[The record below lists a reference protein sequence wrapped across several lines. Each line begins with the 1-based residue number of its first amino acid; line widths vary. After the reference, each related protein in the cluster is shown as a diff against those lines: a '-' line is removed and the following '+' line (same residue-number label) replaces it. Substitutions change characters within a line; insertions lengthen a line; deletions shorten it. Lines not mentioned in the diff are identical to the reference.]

1 MANSDYIARNKVGNL
16 VPVEYY
22 DEIFKAMRAESVVMA
37 NARRLRDMERHEL
50 ALTVEDALPIA
61 YFTNGDTGFRDVT
74 KAEWKGVTVTAE
86 EVNAIIPVPNNLI
99 DDMDVPIWQ
108 EVMPMLAQAIRAKVD
123 IAQLLGTGK
132 PATWPTA
139 IISEANTRSH
149 VVTVPNSSPDYY
161 DLIMGDGGVIAK
173 VEEDGYFVS
182 GHVGNIKLRSKLRG
196 IRDEVGQPIF
206 QPSMQGSAQYQL
218 DGAPMFFSRNGALT
232 ADVLDIA
239 GDWNQLVYSVR
250 KDITYDIFR
259 EGVISDPT
267 TKLVVTNLMQ
277 QRMTA
282 IMVTMRL
289 GFALPN
295 PVNMVQPDGTARYPF
310 AVLKGTASA
319 SS

>member
-1 MANSDYIARNKVGNL
+1 MASSDYIARNKVGNL
-16 VPVEYY
+16 VPIEYY
-22 DEIFKAMRAESVVMA
+22 PEIFKAMLAESVVMS

-61 YFTNGDTGFRDVT
+61 YFTNGDTGFREVT
-74 KAEWKGVTVTAE
+74 KAEWKGVTLTAE

-99 DDMDVPIWQ
+99 DDMDVPIWE
-108 EVMPMLAQAIRAKVD
+108 EVMPMLGQAIGAKVD
-123 IAQLLGTGK
+123 TAQLIGTGK

-161 DLIMGDGGVIAK
+161 DLIMGEGGVIAK
-173 VEEDGYFVS
+173 VEEDGFFVS
-182 GHVGNIKLRSKLRG
+182 GHVANIKLRSKLRG

-206 QPSMQGSAQYQL
+206 QPSMQGNAQYQL
-218 DGAPMFFSRNGALT
+218 DGAPMYFSRNGSLT
-232 ADVLDIA
+232 ADCLDIA

-250 KDITYDIFR
+250 KDITYDVFR

-295 PVNMVQPDGTARYPF
+295 PVNLVQPDGTARYPF
-310 AVLKGTASA
+310 AVLKGQASA

>member
-1 MANSDYIARNKVGNL
+1 MANTDYIPRNKTGNL
-16 VPVEYY
+16 IPVEYY
-22 DEIFKAMRAESVVMA
+22 PEIFKAAAAESVVLA

-50 ALTVEDALPIA
+50 ALTAENALPMA

-74 KAEWKGVTVTAE
+74 KAEWDGVTLTAE
-86 EVNAIIPVPNNLI
+86 EVNAIVPVPNNLI

-108 EVMPMLAQAIRAKVD
+108 EIMPMLTQAIGAVIDKAV
-123 IAQLLGTGK
+123 LLGTNK

-139 IISEANTRSH
+139 ILTEAASRSH

-161 DLIMGDGGVIAK
+161 DLFMGDGGVIAK
-173 VEEDGYFVS
+173 VEEDGFFVS
-182 GHVGNIKLRSKLRG
+182 GHAANISLRAKLRG

-218 DGAPMFFSRNGALT
+218 DGAPMYFPRNGCLSS
-232 ADVLDIA
+232 DVLDIA
-239 GDWNQLVYSVR
+239 GDWTQLVYSVR
-250 KDITYDIFR
+250 RDMTWDIFR
-259 EGVISDPT
+259 EGVISDPS

-282 IMVTMRL
+282 LMVTMRI

-295 PVNMVQPDGTARYPF
+295 PVNMVNPDGTSRYPF
-310 AVLKGTASA
+310 AVLKAASGTSA
-319 SS
+319 

>member
-1 MANSDYIARNKVGNL
+1 MANSDYIARNKTGNL
-16 VPVEYY
+16 IPIEYY
-22 DEIFKAMRAESVVMA
+22 PEIFKSAAAESVVLA

-50 ALTVEDALPIA
+50 ALTAEDALPLA

-74 KAEWKGVTVTAE
+74 KAEWKGVTLTAE
-86 EVNAIIPVPNNLI
+86 EINAIVPVPNNVM

-108 EVMPMLAQAIRAKVD
+108 EVMPMLSQAIGAVIDKAV
-123 IAQLLGTGK
+123 LLGTNK

-139 IISEANTRSH
+139 IVTEAANRSH
-149 VVTVPNSSPDYY
+149 VVTVPGSSPDYY
-161 DLIMGDGGVIAK
+161 DLIMGPDGVIAK
-173 VEEDGYFVS
+173 VEEDGFFVS
-182 GHVGNIKLRSKLRG
+182 GHAANISMRAKLRG
-196 IRDEVGQPIF
+196 VRDEVGQPIF
-206 QPSMQGSAQYQL
+206 MPSMQPGAQYML
-218 DGAPMFFSRNGALT
+218 DGAPMYFPRNGSLT

-239 GDWNQLVYSVR
+239 GEWNQLVYSVR
-250 KDITYDIFR
+250 RDMTWDIFR

-282 IMVTMRL
+282 LMVTMRI

-310 AVLKGTASA
+310 AILAANGASL
-319 SS
+319 

>member
-1 MANSDYIARNKVGNL
+1 MASSDFIARNKVGNL
-16 VPVEYY
+16 VPIEYY
-22 DEIFKAMRAESVVMA
+22 PEIFKSMQAESVVMA

-50 ALTVEDALPIA
+50 ALTAEDALPVA

-74 KAEWKGVTVTAE
+74 KAEWKGVTLTAE

-108 EVMPMLAQAIRAKVD
+108 EVMPMLVQAIGAKID
-123 IAQLLGTGK
+123 TAIILGTGK

-139 IISEANTRSH
+139 ILSEATTRSH

-161 DLIMGDGGVIAK
+161 DLIMGESGLIAK

-182 GHVGNIKLRSKLRG
+182 GHVANISLRSKLRG

-218 DGAPMFFSRNGALT
+218 DGAPMYFSRNGALT
-232 ADVLDIA
+232 ADALDIA
-239 GDWNQLVYSVR
+239 GDWSQLVYSVR
-250 KDITYDIFR
+250 KDITWDIFR
-259 EGVISDPT
+259 EGVISDPS

-282 IMVTMRL
+282 LMVTMRI

-295 PVNMVQPDGTARYPF
+295 PVNMVQPNGSVRYPF
-310 AVLKGTASA
+310 AVLKGASSA

>member
-1 MANSDYIARNKVGNL
+1 MANTDYIARNKTGNL
-16 VPVEYY
+16 IPIEYY
-22 DEIFKAMRAESVVMA
+22 PEIFKAAAAESVVLA

-50 ALTVEDALPIA
+50 ALTAEDALPLA

-74 KAEWKGVTVTAE
+74 KAEWKGVTLTAE
-86 EVNAIIPVPNNLI
+86 EINAIVPVPNNVM

-108 EVMPMLAQAIRAKVD
+108 EVMPMLSQAIGAVIDK
-123 IAQLLGTGK
+123 ALLIGTNK

-139 IISEANTRSH
+139 ILSEAQTRSH
-149 VVTVPNSSPDYY
+149 VVTVPGSSPDYY
-161 DLIMGDGGVIAK
+161 DLIMGPDGVIAK

-182 GHVGNIKLRSKLRG
+182 GHAANISMRAKLRG
-196 IRDEVGQPIF
+196 VRDEVGQPIF
-206 QPSMQGSAQYQL
+206 MPSMQPGAQYQL
-218 DGAPMFFSRNGALT
+218 DGAPMYFPRNGSLPAE
-232 ADVLDIA
+232 VLDIA
-239 GDWNQLVYSVR
+239 GDWSQLVYSVR
-250 KDITYDIFR
+250 RDMTWDIFR

-282 IMVTMRL
+282 LMVTMRI

-310 AVLKGTASA
+310 AVLASNDL
-319 SS
+319 SL

>member
-16 VPVEYY
+16 IPIEYY
-22 DEIFKAMRAESVVMA
+22 PEIFKSAAAESVVLA

-50 ALTVEDALPIA
+50 ALTAEDALPMA

-74 KAEWKGVTVTAE
+74 KAEWKGVTLTAE
-86 EVNAIIPVPNNLI
+86 EINAIVPVPNNMM

-108 EVMPMLAQAIRAKVD
+108 EVMPMLSAAIGAVIDKAV
-123 IAQLLGTGK
+123 LLGTNK

-139 IISEANTRSH
+139 IISEAASRSH
-149 VVTVPNSSPDYY
+149 VVSVPGSSPDYY
-161 DLIMGDGGVIAK
+161 DLLLGPEGVIAK
-173 VEEDGYFVS
+173 VEEDGFFVN
-182 GHVGNIKLRSKLRG
+182 GHVANISMRGKLRG
-196 IRDEVGQPIF
+196 VRDEVGQPIF
-206 QPSMQGSAQYQL
+206 QPMMQGAAQYQL
-218 DGAPMFFSRNGALT
+218 DGAPMYFPRNGSLT

-250 KDITYDIFR
+250 RDMTWDIFR
-259 EGVISDPT
+259 EGVISDPS

-282 IMVTMRL
+282 LMVTMRI

-310 AVLKGTASA
+310 AVLAANGASL
-319 SS
+319 

>member
-1 MANSDYIARNKVGNL
+1 MASSDYIARNKTGNL
-16 VPVEYY
+16 IPIEYY
-22 DEIFKAMRAESVVMA
+22 PEIFKSAAAESVVLA

-50 ALTVEDALPIA
+50 ALTAEDALPLA

-74 KAEWKGVTVTAE
+74 KAEWKGVTLTAE
-86 EVNAIIPVPNNLI
+86 EINAIVPVPNNVM

-108 EVMPMLAQAIRAKVD
+108 EVMPMLSQAIGAVIDKAV
-123 IAQLLGTGK
+123 LLGTNK

-139 IISEANTRSH
+139 IITEAASRSH
-149 VVTVPNSSPDYY
+149 VVTVPGSSPDYY
-161 DLIMGDGGVIAK
+161 DLIMGPDGVIAK
-173 VEEDGYFVS
+173 VEEDGFFVS
-182 GHVGNIKLRSKLRG
+182 GHAANISMRAKLRG
-196 IRDEVGQPIF
+196 VRDEVGQPIF
-206 QPSMQGSAQYQL
+206 MPSMQPGAQYML
-218 DGAPMFFSRNGALT
+218 DGVPMYFPRNGSLP

-239 GDWNQLVYSVR
+239 GDWSQLVYSVR
-250 KDITYDIFR
+250 RDMTWDIFR

-282 IMVTMRL
+282 LMVTMRI

-310 AVLKGTASA
+310 AVLAANGASL
-319 SS
+319 

>member
-1 MANSDYIARNKVGNL
+1 MASSDYIARNKTGNL
-16 VPVEYY
+16 IPIEYY
-22 DEIFKAMRAESVVMA
+22 PEIFKAATAESVVLA

-50 ALTVEDALPIA
+50 ALTAEDALPLA

-74 KAEWKGVTVTAE
+74 KAEWKGVTLTAE
-86 EVNAIIPVPNNLI
+86 EINAIVPVPNNVM

-108 EVMPMLAQAIRAKVD
+108 EVMPMLSQAIGAVIDK
-123 IAQLLGTGK
+123 ALLIGTNK

-139 IISEANTRSH
+139 ILSEAQTRSH
-149 VVTVPNSSPDYY
+149 VVTVPGSSPDYY
-161 DLIMGDGGVIAK
+161 DLIMGPDGVIAK

-182 GHVGNIKLRSKLRG
+182 GHAANISMRAKLRG
-196 IRDEVGQPIF
+196 VRDEVGQPIF
-206 QPSMQGSAQYQL
+206 MPAMQGNAQYQL
-218 DGAPMFFSRNGALT
+218 DGAPMYFPRNGSLPAE
-232 ADVLDIA
+232 VLDIA
-239 GDWNQLVYSVR
+239 GDWSQLVYSVR
-250 KDITYDIFR
+250 RDMTWDIFR

-282 IMVTMRL
+282 LMVTMRI

-310 AVLKGTASA
+310 AVLASNDL
-319 SS
+319 SL

>member
-1 MANSDYIARNKVGNL
+1 MANSDYIARNKTGNL
-16 VPVEYY
+16 IPIEYY
-22 DEIFKAMRAESVVMA
+22 PEIFKSAAAESVVLA

-50 ALTVEDALPIA
+50 ALTAEDALPLA

-74 KAEWKGVTVTAE
+74 KAEWKGVTLTAE
-86 EVNAIIPVPNNLI
+86 EINAIVPVPNNVM

-108 EVMPMLAQAIRAKVD
+108 EVMPMLSQAIGAVIDKAV
-123 IAQLLGTGK
+123 LLGTNK

-139 IISEANTRSH
+139 IVTEAANRSH
-149 VVTVPNSSPDYY
+149 VVTVPGSSPDYY
-161 DLIMGDGGVIAK
+161 DLIMGPDGVIAK
-173 VEEDGYFVS
+173 VEEDGFFVS
-182 GHVGNIKLRSKLRG
+182 GHAANISMRAKLRG
-196 IRDEVGQPIF
+196 VRDEVGQPIF
-206 QPSMQGSAQYQL
+206 MPSMQPGAQYML
-218 DGAPMFFSRNGALT
+218 DGAPMYFPRNGSLT

-250 KDITYDIFR
+250 RDMTWDIFR

-282 IMVTMRL
+282 LMVTMRI

-310 AVLKGTASA
+310 AILAANGASL
-319 SS
+319 